1 MTEGASKTKRGERI
15 RTPLS
20 NSRVSATRRHTRAK
34 AFGAVTRL
42 NGSYEAL
49 SKRTLLPFIIQ
60 KRLKWVWQDSNLH
73 PLSGRSLAGINAP
86 VNLTVACQSLM
97 KESQQALRSSRVERR
112 PQVQNH

>member
-1 MTEGASKTKRGERI
+1 MKRGERI

-20 NSRVSATRRHTRAK
+20 ISSVSATRRHTSAK

-60 KRLKWVWQDSNLH
+60 VASNGSGRTRTCI
-73 PLSGRSLAGINAP
+73 LSGRSRAGINAP
-86 VNLTVACQSLM
+86 VNLTVARQSLV
-97 KESQQALRSSRVERR
+97 KESRQALRSSRVERR